1 MKYWRGYLVAGILAL
16 CSWALCQFSAAH
28 TQLVDMVYPY
38 ITRIIMDY
46 LAGWSAGVSGCLW
59 QTLLIAMLV
68 GLIIAIL
75 QAATQVH
82 EQTLTFAP
90 KAVIVALALLA
101 MGPWMCSSI
110 IDFFNYIV
118 GLMAEVGL

>member
-1 MKYWRGYLVAGILAL
+1 MSMDLVLEIFTEALMLAFKL
-16 CSWALCQFSAAH
+16 AA
-28 TQLVDMVYPY
+28 P
-38 ITRIIMDY
+38 
-46 LAGWSAGVSGCLW
+46 
-59 QTLLIAMLV
+59 TLLIAMLV

-90 KAVIVALALLA
+90 KAIIVALALLA
-101 MGPWMCSSI
+101 MGPWFCSSI

-118 GLMAEVGL
+118 DMMAKVAL

>member
-1 MKYWRGYLVAGILAL
+1 MSEDLVLEIFTQAIILA
-16 CSWALCQFSAAH
+16 FK
-28 TQLVDMVYPY
+28 
-38 ITRIIMDY
+38 
-46 LAGWSAGVSGCLW
+46 LAVP
-59 QTLLIAMLV
+59 TFLIAMLV

-118 GLMAEVGL
+118 ELMANTPIS

>member
-1 MKYWRGYLVAGILAL
+1 MTQDVILEIFTAAVVLAL
-16 CSWALCQFSAAH
+16 KLAA
-28 TQLVDMVYPY
+28 P
-38 ITRIIMDY
+38 
-46 LAGWSAGVSGCLW
+46 
-59 QTLLIAMLV
+59 TLIIAMVV

-90 KAVIVALALLA
+90 KAVIVALAILA
-101 MGPWMCSSI
+101 MGPWMMNSL

-118 GLMAEVGL
+118 ELMSEITL

>member
-1 MKYWRGYLVAGILAL
+1 MSQDLVLEIFTEAIL
-16 CSWALCQFSAAH
+16 
-28 TQLVDMVYPY
+28 
-38 ITRIIMDY
+38 
-46 LAGWSAGVSGCLW
+46 LAFKLAVP
-59 QTLLIAMLV
+59 TLLIAMLV

-90 KAVIVALALLA
+90 KAIIVALSLLA

-110 IDFFNYIV
+110 IDFFSYIV
-118 GLMAEVGL
+118 DLMRNVTL

>member
-1 MKYWRGYLVAGILAL
+1 MTQDIVLEVFTEAIILA
-16 CSWALCQFSAAH
+16 FK
-28 TQLVDMVYPY
+28 
-38 ITRIIMDY
+38 
-46 LAGWSAGVSGCLW
+46 LAVP
-59 QTLLIAMLV
+59 TLLIAMLV
-68 GLIIAIL
+68 GLVIAIL

-110 IDFFNYIV
+110 IDFFNYIMD
-118 GLMAEVGL
+118 LMRSITL

>member
-1 MKYWRGYLVAGILAL
+1 MTQDIVLEVFTEAIILA
-16 CSWALCQFSAAH
+16 FK
-28 TQLVDMVYPY
+28 
-38 ITRIIMDY
+38 
-46 LAGWSAGVSGCLW
+46 LAVP
-59 QTLLIAMLV
+59 TLLIAMLV

-110 IDFFNYIV
+110 IDFFNYIMD
-118 GLMAEVGL
+118 LMRGITL

>member
-1 MKYWRGYLVAGILAL
+1 MSGDLVLEIFTQAIMLAFKL
-16 CSWALCQFSAAH
+16 S
-28 TQLVDMVYPY
+28 VP
-38 ITRIIMDY
+38 
-46 LAGWSAGVSGCLW
+46 
-59 QTLLIAMLV
+59 TLLIAMLV

-90 KAVIVALALLA
+90 KAIIVALALLA
-101 MGPWMCSSI
+101 LGPWMGSSL

-118 GLMAEVGL
+118 DLMKNTPI

>member
-1 MKYWRGYLVAGILAL
+1 MTEELVLEIFTQAIILA
-16 CSWALCQFSAAH
+16 FK
-28 TQLVDMVYPY
+28 
-38 ITRIIMDY
+38 
-46 LAGWSAGVSGCLW
+46 LAVP
-59 QTLLIAMLV
+59 TLLIAMLV

-101 MGPWMCSSI
+101 MGPWMCASI
-110 IDFFNYIV
+110 IDFFSYIV
-118 GLMAEVGL
+118 DLMQKVTL

>member
-1 MKYWRGYLVAGILAL
+1 MTQDIVLEVFTEAIILA
-16 CSWALCQFSAAH
+16 FK
-28 TQLVDMVYPY
+28 
-38 ITRIIMDY
+38 
-46 LAGWSAGVSGCLW
+46 LAVP
-59 QTLLIAMLV
+59 TLLIAMLI

-110 IDFFNYIV
+110 IDFFNYIMD
-118 GLMAEVGL
+118 LMRNITL

>member
-1 MKYWRGYLVAGILAL
+1 MTQDIVLEVFTEAIILA
-16 CSWALCQFSAAH
+16 FK
-28 TQLVDMVYPY
+28 
-38 ITRIIMDY
+38 
-46 LAGWSAGVSGCLW
+46 LAVP
-59 QTLLIAMLV
+59 TLLIAMLV

-110 IDFFNYIV
+110 IDFFNYIMD
-118 GLMAEVGL
+118 LMRNITL

>member
-1 MKYWRGYLVAGILAL
+1 MTQDVILEIFTAAIILAL
-16 CSWALCQFSAAH
+16 KLAA
-28 TQLVDMVYPY
+28 P
-38 ITRIIMDY
+38 
-46 LAGWSAGVSGCLW
+46 
-59 QTLLIAMLV
+59 TLIIAMLV

-90 KAVIVALALLA
+90 KAVVVALAILA
-101 MGPWMCSSI
+101 MGPWMLNSL

-118 GLMAEVGL
+118 ELMSGITL

>member
-1 MKYWRGYLVAGILAL
+1 MTQDIVLEVFTEAIILA
-16 CSWALCQFSAAH
+16 FK
-28 TQLVDMVYPY
+28 
-38 ITRIIMDY
+38 
-46 LAGWSAGVSGCLW
+46 LAVP
-59 QTLLIAMLV
+59 TLLIAMLV
-68 GLIIAIL
+68 GLVIAIL

-110 IDFFNYIV
+110 IDFFNYIMD
-118 GLMAEVGL
+118 LMRNITL

>member
-1 MKYWRGYLVAGILAL
+1 MSQELVLEIFTEAIILA
-16 CSWALCQFSAAH
+16 FK
-28 TQLVDMVYPY
+28 
-38 ITRIIMDY
+38 
-46 LAGWSAGVSGCLW
+46 LAVP
-59 QTLLIAMLV
+59 TLLVAMLV

-101 MGPWMCSSI
+101 MGPWMCASI

-118 GLMAEVGL
+118 DLMQKVTL

>member
-1 MKYWRGYLVAGILAL
+1 MTQDIVLEVFTEAIILA
-16 CSWALCQFSAAH
+16 FK
-28 TQLVDMVYPY
+28 
-38 ITRIIMDY
+38 
-46 LAGWSAGVSGCLW
+46 LAVP
-59 QTLLIAMLV
+59 TLLIAMLV

-101 MGPWMCSSI
+101 MGPWMCASI

-118 GLMAEVGL
+118 DLMQKVTL

>member
-1 MKYWRGYLVAGILAL
+1 MTQDLVLEIFTQAIILAL
-16 CSWALCQFSAAH
+16 KLAA
-28 TQLVDMVYPY
+28 P
-38 ITRIIMDY
+38 
-46 LAGWSAGVSGCLW
+46 
-59 QTLLIAMLV
+59 TLIIAMLV

-118 GLMAEVGL
+118 DLMATTGL